1 MDALLTE
8 DEIGRLLGAADESQ
22 NTYFLPIVTIALNT
36 GMRKNQILK
45 LTWERVDF
53 SRGVLQLAETKNGR
67 RREVPMNRAVYDV
80 LSNLPAKKE
89 EGPVFRRKDGAAWG
103 DVRTAFEHACRRAKI
118 ADFRFHDLRHTC
130 ASWLIMRGRSLKE
143 VQEILGHR
151 EFSWT
156 LRYAHLSP
164 DRLREAVAT
173 LEDFRSASAEASAQK
188 SAQGGKIDPA
198 PLASPR
204 KAGVAQWQS
213 N

>member
-1 MDALLTE
+1 VLPQVPKIKLE
-8 DEIGRLLGAADESQ
+8 REPEGQVKWLEVDEEARLLNACAESG
-22 NTYFLPIVTIALNT
+22 NENLLPIVTIALNT
-36 GMRKNQILK
+36 GMRKNEILK

-80 LSNLPAKKE
+80 LSNLPGKRE

-118 ADFRFHDLRHTC
+118 TDFRFHDLRHTC
-130 ASWLIMRGRSLKE
+130 ASWMIMRGRSLKE

-151 EFSWT
+151 EFSMT

-164 DRLREAVAT
+164 DRLREAVAA
-173 LEDFRSASAEASAQK
+173 LEELPCGFN
-188 SAQGGKIDPA
+188 P
-198 PLASPR
+198 
-204 KAGVAQWQS
+204 
-213 N
+213 